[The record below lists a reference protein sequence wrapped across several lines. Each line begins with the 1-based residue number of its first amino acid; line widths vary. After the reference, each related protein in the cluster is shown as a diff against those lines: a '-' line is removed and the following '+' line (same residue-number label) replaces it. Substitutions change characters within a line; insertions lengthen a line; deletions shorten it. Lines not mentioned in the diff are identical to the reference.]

1 VRKVEQLIDVVDLKH
16 RTIDIADPDS
26 LPNGAGR
33 PSDAELVRRTSCRR
47 S

>member
-1 VRKVEQLIDVVDLKH
+1 MWRVEQPIDAADLKH

-33 PSDAELVRRTSCRR
+33 PSDAELARRTSCWR